1 MHRNLTTL
9 TAALAASLLL
19 AQPAVAQAPSK
30 PAVPAKP
37 AAEKKAPANKDD
49 LPPEEKAPAPATHAP
64 GGFGASQAP
73 VKAEESKVVITTDQ
87 TGAPSPGEVITKKN
101 VDKYKQFMSLGV
113 AAAVENG
120 SELTVVPYQQIPRPK
135 AYVAATEKY
144 SGQATLDERNDLKN
158 WVAGRPFP
166 IVDPSDPKAAVKI
179 MWNFNRTS
187 YFTDD
192 LGVHL
197 PDADTGAYYEDANG
211 KPVYQVERH
220 FIVDWSRNLRFFGR
234 LHNDPRPNIPEN
246 PDKVFNKQG
255 FFPLIEPFDL
265 KGVGSVS
272 FRYIDPSRQDDTW
285 LYTPVIRRVRRLS
298 SAQRSDALFGQDIDL
313 DSFGGYAGQIP
324 WFDWKL
330 IGKKPMLASLHGK
343 NLPPK
348 ICPNDGGVTYCEDW
362 EMRPNVWIVEGRA
375 RLQGYAYSKRVIY
388 VDDEAQMIPYSDLF
402 DGNEELWKVVLINI
416 RTDRRPNPKVEE
428 MTYPEERMFVYGF
441 TVLDLQLKHGTR
453 AAIPGMAFPEEA
465 GWYLD
470 RGLQAPEAVSMDW
483 YSIPS
488 LIAAGR

>member
-1 MHRNLTTL
+1 MHRNLTIL

-19 AQPAVAQAPSK
+19 AQSAIAQAPGA
-30 PAVPAKP
+30 P
-37 AAEKKAPANKDD
+37 KAPAGT
-49 LPPEEKAPAPATHAP
+49 KAPAPAKEPDVAVDAP
-64 GGFGASQAP
+64 ARAGGAPETGGAKPLGASQ
-73 VKAEESKVVITTDQ
+73 VKKAEETPVEITTNQ
-87 TGAPSPGEVITKKN
+87 EGAPPVGEVINKKN
-101 VDKYKQFMSLGV
+101 VDKYAKFMSLGV
-113 AAAVENG
+113 RASVENG
-120 SELTVVPYQQIPRPK
+120 SELTIVPYANIPRPK
-135 AYVAATEKY
+135 AYIAATEKY
-144 SGQATLDERNDLKN
+144 SGQATLDDRNDLKN

-166 IVDPSDPKAAVKI
+166 IVDPADPKAAVKI

-211 KPVYQVERH
+211 NKVYQVERH
-220 FIVDWSRNLRFFGR
+220 FIVDWSRNLRYFGR
-234 LHNDPRPNIPEN
+234 LHNDPRPAIADN

-362 EMRPNVWIVEGRA
+362 EMRPNMWIVEGRA

-416 RTDRRPNPKVEE
+416 RSSTRPNPKVEE

-470 RGLQAPEAVSMDW
+470 RGLDAPEAVGMDW

>member
-1 MHRNLTTL
+1 MHRKLTTL
-9 TAALAASLLL
+9 TAALAGSLLL
-19 AQPAVAQAPSK
+19 AQMAGAQAPGK
-30 PAVPAKP
+30 PPAKKDAAP
-37 AAEKKAPANKDD
+37 GAAEAPGAPQAPGAASPPGGAPAKAP
-49 LPPEEKAPAPATHAP
+49 
-64 GGFGASQAP
+64 GASQVKTDKEVP
-73 VKAEESKVVITTDQ
+73 VEISTSQA
-87 TGAPSPGEVITKKN
+87 GAPAPGEVINKKN
-101 VDKYKQFMSLGV
+101 VDKYAQFMSLGV
-113 AAAVENG
+113 KASVENG
-120 SELTVVPYQQIPRPK
+120 SELTIVPYQNIPKPR
-135 AYVAATEKY
+135 AYVEATEKY
-144 SGQATLDERNDLKN
+144 SGQATLDEKNDLKN

-166 IVDPSDPKAAVKI
+166 NVDPSDPKAAVKI

-197 PDADTGAYYEDANG
+197 PDADTGAYYEDANNQ
-211 KPVYQVERH
+211 KVYQVERH
-220 FIVDWSRNLRFFGR
+220 FIVDWSRNLRYFGR
-234 LHNDPRPNIPEN
+234 LHNDPRPAIPDN
-246 PDKVFNKQG
+246 PDKVFNKGG

-272 FRYIDPSRQDDTW
+272 FRYIDPTRQDDTW

-348 ICPNDGGVTYCEDW
+348 ICPGDGGVTYCEDW
-362 EMRPNVWIVEGRA
+362 EMRPNMWIVEGRA

-388 VDDEAQMIPYSDLF
+388 VDEDAQMIPYSDLF

-416 RTDRRPNPKVEE
+416 RTSTRPNPKVAE

-470 RGLQAPEAVSMDW
+470 RGLNAPEAVSIDW
-483 YSIPS
+483 FSIPS